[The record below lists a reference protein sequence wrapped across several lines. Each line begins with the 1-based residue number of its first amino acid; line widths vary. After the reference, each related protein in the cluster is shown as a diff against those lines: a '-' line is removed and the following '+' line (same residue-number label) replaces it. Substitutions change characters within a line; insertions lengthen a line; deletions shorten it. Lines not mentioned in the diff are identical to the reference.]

1 MRFLQ
6 SLERI
11 LTTVYYINQFTS
23 VPFYYIFVIP
33 TFLEIYFGS
42 LLILGLAISDKK
54 LFRGRR
60 NIRNNWFVPAE
71 FRLFRGKEKSRN
83 SVPNHAAEK
92 GCSNKLCCICINCL
106 DGRSHDT
113 MGWALEISSFL
124 GPKWSSPIRCH
135 FTGPKQ
141 LSNSRAQ
148 PPPTCPRNGYARIQ
162 NIMHGAV

>member
-1 MRFLQ
+1 MYGLT
-6 SLERI
+6 RI
-11 LTTVYYINQFTS
+11 LIVSFYMNQSTS
-23 VPFYYIFVIP
+23 VPSYYIFVIP

-42 LLILGLAISDKK
+42 LLGLGISDKK

-60 NIRNNWFVPAE
+60 NRRNNWFVPAE
-71 FRLFRGKEKSRN
+71 FRLFRGTEKSRN

-92 GCSNKLCCICINCL
+92 GCSSKLCCICINCL

-113 MGWALEISSFL
+113 MGWAMEISSFL
-124 GPKWSSPIRCH
+124 GPKWRSPISSMPFHRAQ
-135 FTGPKQ
+135 K

-148 PPPTCPRNGYARIQ
+148 PPPTCPRSGYARIQ